1 MPAYNIKGI
10 TVEIGGDTK
19 NFNTALDELNRKVNS
34 SATEI
39 GKLNRLLKLDPSN
52 TVLLTQ
58 KQGLLTKEI
67 AASKDKLAAL
77 TQAKEQCSKTM
88 QNGTESEQAE
98 YRKLCAEIEE
108 TKLRMPYLQKTLDGI
123 TAGMAIMVNG
133 PQLAGAGAAP
143 VPATKTINY
152 NQTINVTS
160 PDPVSPAETAR
171 ATRIATR
178 DLISKIKG

>member
-67 AASKDKLAAL
+67 AASKTNLQHLPK
-77 TQAKEQCSKTM
+77 
-88 QNGTESEQAE
+88 
-98 YRKLCAEIEE
+98 RKNSAVKRC
-108 TKLRMPYLQKTLDGI
+108 R
-123 TAGMAIMVNG
+123 
-133 PQLAGAGAAP
+133 
-143 VPATKTINY
+143 
-152 NQTINVTS
+152 
-160 PDPVSPAETAR
+160 TAR
-171 ATRIATR
+171 SQNKRNTASCA
-178 DLISKIKG
+178 LKSKKPNCA

>member
-58 KQGLLTKEI
+58 KQELLTKEI

-88 QNGTESEQAE
+88 QNGTEEEQAE
-98 YRKLCAEIEE
+98 YRKLCAEIEQ
-108 TKLRMPYLQKTLDGI
+108 TKQRIDDIPSPTFCILSP
-123 TAGMAIMVNG
+123 TAASFW
-133 PQLAGAGAAP
+133 AA
-143 VPATKTINY
+143 VF
-152 NQTINVTS
+152 
-160 PDPVSPAETAR
+160 
-171 ATRIATR
+171 
-178 DLISKIKG
+178 DLL

>member
-58 KQGLLTKEI
+58 KQELLTKEI

-108 TKLRMPYLQKTLDGI
+108 TKLRID
-123 TAGMAIMVNG
+123 
-133 PQLAGAGAAP
+133 
-143 VPATKTINY
+143 
-152 NQTINVTS
+152 NVTDAYNKS
-160 PDPVSPAETAR
+160 NTAAQKSWPLWAIRCRKWATVYLPSARPLPLSLPPWQVLAVSA
-171 ATRIATR
+171 
-178 DLISKIKG
+178 